1 MEEVFWI
8 LHNCD
13 WDEALD
19 GIIGPGVYAT
29 LYRSK
34 RWLYKFPDSIRCALK
49 RLQMPLSRF

>member
-19 GIIGPGVYAT
+19 GIIGPGVNAT

-34 RWLYKFPDSIRCALK
+34 R
-49 RLQMPLSRF
+49 

>member
-1 MEEVFWI
+1 

-19 GIIGPGVYAT
+19 GIIGPGVNAT

-34 RWLYKFPDSIRCALK
+34 R
-49 RLQMPLSRF
+49 